1 MIDICDQV
9 FAFEPH
15 PYAFNRCKM
24 NFLLNGYS
32 QNNVKQVALSNKVGK
47 INFSD
52 YRGSS
57 TVNHIVEDKSGIEVD
72 VITLDDFIFGNDFL
86 KQSKYVLKV
95 DVEGFEKQ
103 VFEGGKN
110 FLSNYNVFGMI
121 FECFDKKD
129 VFKVLNDHGYNNIEK
144 LSENNFLAT
153 KQ

>member
-1 MIDICDQV
+1 
-9 FAFEPH
+9 
-15 PYAFNRCKM
+15 M

-32 QNNVKQVALSNKVGK
+32 PNTVKHVALSNKVGK

-57 TVNHIVEDKSGIEVD
+57 TVNHIIEDKSGIEVD

-153 KQ
+153 K

>member
-1 MIDICDQV
+1 
-9 FAFEPH
+9 
-15 PYAFNRCKM
+15 
-24 NFLLNGYS
+24 
-32 QNNVKQVALSNKVGK
+32 
-47 INFSD
+47 
-52 YRGSS
+52 
-57 TVNHIVEDKSGIEVD
+57 
-72 VITLDDFIFGNDFL
+72 
-86 KQSKYVLKV
+86 VLKV

-110 FLSNYNVFGMI
+110 FLSNYNVLGII